1 MSTINDL
8 NKQIEMG
15 ILPNE
20 LNFSCSNAPEQID
33 ISKLQYNAFYRSY
46 DFYANKFPIGMVN
59 NLPGFDKVLNYIVE
73 NKEDTTPLKEIEEIN
88 QKEII
93 IDKLYSA

>member
-33 ISKLQYNAFYRSY
+33 ISKLQYNAFKKMTQGARRR
-46 DFYANKFPIGMVN
+46 NK
-59 NLPGFDKVLNYIVE
+59 
-73 NKEDTTPLKEIEEIN
+73 
-88 QKEII
+88 
-93 IDKLYSA
+93 